1 MDRRNL
7 PAAVLWDMDGTLVDT
22 EPYWMRAEHELV
34 TEHGGVWTYED
45 AQSLVGNAL
54 EVSAGIILERTGL
67 PLTVPEVVHALLGRV
82 IEQVRLDVPWRP
94 GARELLRDL
103 KRVGVPSVLVTMS
116 WRSLADTVVGTLPP
130 GAFRGMVTG
139 DQVHRGKPDPEPYLT
154 AARLLDVPPAACV
167 ALEDSP
173 AGVRSA
179 TAAGVPTLAI
189 PHVVPVPQMDGAVQI
204 ETLAGLGPAD
214 LLPLLEGVV
223 PMEPSRP

>member
-1 MDRRNL
+1 
-7 PAAVLWDMDGTLVDT
+7 
-22 EPYWMRAEHELV
+22 MRAEHELV
-34 TEHGGVWTYED
+34 EEHGGVWTHED
-45 AQSLVGNAL
+45 AQTLVGNAL

-67 PLTVPEVVHALLGRV
+67 SLTVEAVVHALLGRV
-82 IEQVRLDVPWRP
+82 IEQVKVEVPWRP

-103 KRVGVPSVLVTMS
+103 KQSGVPSVLVTMS
-116 WRSLADTVVGTLPP
+116 WRSLADTVVGNLPP

-139 DQVHRGKPDPEPYLT
+139 DQVRRGKPDPEPYLT

-189 PHVVPVPQMDGAVQI
+189 PHVVPVPEMTGAVQI
-204 ETLAGLGPAD
+204 PTLDGVGPAD
-214 LLPLLEGVV
+214 LLRLLDGAV
-223 PMEPSRP
+223 PSEPSRP

>member
-1 MDRRNL
+1 MERSGL

-22 EPYWMRAEHELV
+22 EPYWMQAEHELV
-34 TEHGGVWTYED
+34 AEHGGVWTHED

-67 PLTVPEVVHALLGRV
+67 QLSVDEVVQTLLGRV
-82 IEQVRLDVPWRP
+82 IERVRVTVPWRP

-116 WRSLADTVVGTLPP
+116 WRSLADTVVGRLPP
-130 GAFRGMVTG
+130 GAFRAMVTG
-139 DQVHRGKPDPEPYLT
+139 DQVRRGKPDPEPYLT

-179 TAAGVPTLAI
+179 TAAGVPTVAI
-189 PHVVPVPQMDGAVQI
+189 PHVVPVPQMPGAVQI
-204 ETLAGLGPAD
+204 ASLAGIGPAD
-214 LLPLLEGVV
+214 LLPLVDGAAPREV
-223 PMEPSRP
+223 PAP

>member
-1 MDRRNL
+1 MQGRAL

-34 TEHGGVWTYED
+34 KEHGGVWTYED

-54 EVSAGIILERTGL
+54 EVSAGIILERTRL
-67 PLTVPEVVHALLGRV
+67 ELSVDEVVQTLLGRV
-82 IEQVRLDVPWRP
+82 VEQVRVEVPWRP

-103 KRVGVPSVLVTMS
+103 KHAGVPSVLVTMS
-116 WRSLADTVVGTLPP
+116 WRSLADTVVGKLPP
-130 GAFRGMVTG
+130 GAFRAMVTG
-139 DQVHRGKPDPEPYLT
+139 DQVRRGKPDPEPYLT

-179 TAAGVPTLAI
+179 TAAGVPTVAI
-189 PHVVPVPQMDGAVQI
+189 PHVVPVPQLPGAVQI
-204 ETLAGLGPAD
+204 PSLSGVGPTD
-214 LLPLLEGVV
+214 LLPLVWNAV
-223 PMEPSRP
+223 PHQAAAQ